1 MPPRATKKHVPR
13 LVSVLPDVNQRDYAF
28 VRQVIA
34 GVKGPFIDN
43 VVTNCRIHVE
53 PNIDEAPLAFNIRD
67 AAWRLM
73 GKHDPTKFKASASFR
88 LSVDPSLTGLVFP
101 SECVV
106 MTGVRCEELVLT
118 AALRIA
124 RYYSSV
130 YQRICRLVSYQINN
144 THAVFDMGY
153 PLDLRGIHA
162 ACPHSFHHTSRIK
175 CVILKIQVPYHA
187 PPPLPTGPFY
197 HVVQQ
202 NISTPIPPAAAAAP
216 APTPPVSK
224 KKPPRTKA
232 NRKSG
237 TTKAV
242 KRKAPEAAEATA
254 TATPPPEPILKRRRV
269 VYQGTTHLE
278 TTTTKKKQKTPTAAA
293 AARKRVKNPDDIAV
307 TIWESGFVGIMARN
321 EDQLFRATSR
331 LAVFL
336 AQYTMKT

>member
-1 MPPRATKKHVPR
+1 MPPRVSAKHVPH
-13 LVSVLPDVNQRDYAF
+13 LVSVLPDVHQRDYAF
-28 VRQVIA
+28 VRKVIA

-53 PNIDEAPLAFNIRD
+53 EDIDEAPLAFNIRD
-67 AAWRLM
+67 AAWRLV
-73 GKHDPTKFKASASFR
+73 GKHDPAKFRASASFR

-130 YQRICRLVSYQINN
+130 YQRICRLVSYKINN

-153 PLDLRGIHA
+153 PLDLQAIHA

-187 PPPLPTGPFY
+187 PPPVPTGPFY

-202 NISTPIPPAAAAAP
+202 SISAPIPQAAAAATAATP
-216 APTPPVSK
+216 KAKTKTKPTVQTASRRPQ
-224 KKPPRTKA
+224 
-232 NRKSG
+232 
-237 TTKAV
+237 
-242 KRKAPEAAEATA
+242 KRRAAAAAEEPTA
-254 TATPPPEPILKRRRV
+254 SKRQRV
-269 VYQGTTHLE
+269 VYQGTTQLE
-278 TTTTKKKQKTPTAAA
+278 TRTGSRDTGGHNNT
-293 AARKRVKNPDDIAV
+293 RKRPKNPDDIAV
-307 TIWESGFVGIMARN
+307 TIWGSGFVGIMARN

-331 LAVFL
+331 LAIFL
-336 AQYTMKT
+336 AQYTMKS